1 MRVPLLFCPV
11 PASPCPLPKRLL
23 SWRFSMLLL
32 AGASSLHAAIGT
44 WNGGWP
50 PPAGSYNGSND
61 HNLPVSAT
69 VQESPPSI
77 TLTMHRPG
85 QSIPTGP
92 NGGGYYVYR
101 KLRDDTSWGGNI
113 GAVAP
118 GGTSFVDTNVSVGVA
133 YEYKVAI
140 PTYSP
145 FGASANSIIAGIRVD
160 QTAPRGR
167 VVLLVTQTISDGMPD
182 ELAAYVRDLGAEG
195 WTVHTIVVPVG
206 GYDGTGNLHQPIRA
220 SIQALNTSYPGE
232 IKNVILLGR
241 VPVVRSGINDGMR
254 PDGHIVSYAEA
265 ADAYYAEM
273 DGNWTDTGTN
283 AASNPP
289 NSYLVNIAGDG
300 KYDASTVTAL
310 GTGQKI
316 EFGFG
321 RVDFS
326 NYQGD
331 ELATTRLYL
340 DKLARYRR
348 SAADFQPGRRAAIR
362 RSYDN
367 VDETAWATMP
377 GLVGPGNITT
387 ITSADLP
394 ADSTGRL
401 DTDAL
406 ITRENQRGPFL
417 FYFKGSGDL
426 QKLDQDSRAVFWTGM
441 QSHWGFWAD
450 YGAGQMTGRIGSD
463 SYTLSFT
470 WSIWAQRF
478 QYHRL
483 GLGGDMGDVLRS
495 TLNNTDRVGGLY
507 PYTSANMPYG
517 DKNGRLWIS
526 HIGDP
531 TLRLFP
537 VRPPTNLAAAPSGA
551 DGVTLSW
558 TSSTD
563 TNLLGVHL
571 YRSASPAG
579 PWTRLTPA
587 GSPYSGNTYTDTP
600 PSAGE
605 WTYCVRAVKLE
616 TTSCGTYLNPS
627 IGATVTVNTATAAQP
642 LAITTA
648 SLPLSAW
655 QTPGRVTLKASG
667 GNPPY
672 TWSLAGGS
680 LPAGMSLAS
689 DGTISG
695 APTRGGL
702 SHQPVFQVTDFRG
715 ATAQLAYELGVAT
728 HRTVTVPAEADT
740 MVRSISYADY
750 NFGLG
755 TSLVLVRAQGVAPYY
770 SDCFSY
776 FRFALPA
783 LAAGERLEGARLRLY
798 LGGGTATSTNTTL
811 TAGLLADGVDGWTEG
826 VVAGATST
834 GSPMTYNNRP
844 TALNANTPSVT
855 HTGNLAAR
863 MALSINIL
871 PLCAETLANDP
882 SRKLGLSLSNNNSSA
897 LVISSREN
905 PPASRPVVELDV
917 SHAPLI
923 TVARPLYDSVRVPA
937 GQGVSLRATVTD
949 TSALINTWTQVSGPG
964 VATFSQPLTPDTDVF
979 FSAPGRYSLRL
990 ASDDGDVVSQRVFTV
1005 NIAAANDTTRT
1016 DSLVLHHRFDET
1028 SGTSAADSAPDGV
1041 AHTGTLTPSATD
1053 GITWSPSGGR
1063 ARGAL
1068 NFTAANSYVAVP
1080 DQDTL
1085 DNTNRLSIA
1094 LWLNPVAATL
1104 DSNIRGVLSKRVG
1117 SNSQE
1122 AYTLYLTSGRVY
1134 VRFNGSNVTRN
1145 TTNVVLAAGKWT
1157 HVAAVYD
1164 GTQAGTANCVTIYI
1178 DGVAVPLS
1186 GGLETD
1192 ASLPNTTGPL
1202 WIGQINAG
1210 SASYSFLGLLDDV
1223 RIYRGRSLTA
1233 AAVTDLMMSDAP
1245 RITLAAPAE
1254 NPSSGLPFALSGTL
1268 TDNGAPLAP
1277 GYFTTQWSKSAGTP
1291 SVAFSAPSALSTDA
1305 TATGDGTVTLRLAAD
1320 DGAVATFVETSLTI
1334 TASTLNYAS
1343 WSAQIAW
1350 PGGADS
1356 TASGDPDGDGFANLL
1371 EYALGFD
1378 PLSAD
1383 PATHR
1388 PSMSTADGHLVF
1400 TFTRNPSLAALT
1412 YEVQASP
1419 DLSPG
1424 SWTTLARSTAGAA
1437 TTDVNGGTLDIDETD
1452 DGGLRRV
1459 TVVDATA
1466 LSGVSRRFLRLN
1478 VVQP

>member
-1 MRVPLLFCPV
+1 MFTSFHF
-11 PASPCPLPKRLL
+11 PASPRLA
-23 SWRFSMLLL
+23 SRFLIVLLT
-32 AGASSLHAAIGT
+32 GAASLQAAIGT

-50 PPAGSYNGSND
+50 PPAGSYNSSND
-61 HNLPVSAT
+61 NNLPLSAT

-85 QSIPTGP
+85 QSIPSGP

-101 KLRDDTSWGGNI
+101 KLRDGTSWGSAI
-113 GAVAP
+113 GSVAP

-145 FGASANSIIAGIRVD
+145 FGASANAIIAGIRVD
-160 QTAPRGR
+160 RTEPRGR

-195 WTVHTIVVPVG
+195 WTVHTIVVPAG

-241 VPVVRSGINDGMR
+241 VPVVRSGLYDGTR
-254 PDGHIVSYAEA
+254 PDGHINSFAEA

-273 DGNWTDTGTN
+273 DGNWTDTGNNSSYTVPN
-283 AASNPP
+283 AYFGN
-289 NSYLVNIAGDG
+289 VAGDG
-300 KYDASTVTAL
+300 KYDASTVSAL
-310 GTGQKI
+310 GTGQQV

-340 DKLARYRR
+340 EKLARYRR

-362 RSYDN
+362 RSFDN
-367 VDETAWATMP
+367 IDETAWATMP

-387 ITSADLP
+387 FTSSDLP
-394 ADSTGRL
+394 GDSTGRF

-426 QKLDQDSRAVFWTGM
+426 QKLDEDSRAVFWTGM

-450 YGAGQMTGRIGSD
+450 YGTGQMTGRIGSD

-495 TLNNTDRVGGLY
+495 TINNTDRVGGMY

-551 DGVTLSW
+551 NGVTLSW

-579 PWTRLTPA
+579 PWTRLTPT

-627 IGATVTVNTATAAQP
+627 IGASLTVKTAAAAQP

-648 SLPLSAW
+648 SLPLSVW

-680 LPAGMSLAS
+680 LPAGLSLAS

-695 APTRGGL
+695 TPTRGGL
-702 SHQPVFQVTDFRG
+702 NHQPVFQVTDFRG
-715 ATAQLAYELGVAT
+715 ATAQLTYELGVST
-728 HRTVTVPAEADT
+728 HRTVTVPVEADT
-740 MVRSISYADY
+740 TVRSISYADY

-755 TSLVLVRAQGVAPYY
+755 TSLVLIRAQGIAPYY

-811 TAGLLADGVDGWTEG
+811 TVSLLADSVDAWSEG
-826 VVAGATST
+826 TLAGATST

-844 TALNANTPSVT
+844 TTQNANVAAATYA
-855 HTGNLAAR
+855 GNLAAR
-863 MALSINIL
+863 MAVSINIL
-871 PLCAETLANDP
+871 PLCTETLANDP
-882 SRKLGLSLSNNNSSA
+882 ARKLGLALSNNNSSA
-897 LVISSREN
+897 VVISSREN

-917 SHAPLI
+917 SHAPVI
-923 TVARPLYDSVRVPA
+923 TVARPLADSVRVPA
-937 GQGVSLRATVTD
+937 GQGLAVRASVTD
-949 TSALINTWTQVSGPG
+949 TSALVHTWTQTAGSGT
-964 VATFSQPLTPDTDVF
+964 ATFSQPLTPDTDVV
-979 FSAPGRYSLRL
+979 FSTPGRYSLRL
-990 ASDDGDVVSQRVFTV
+990 ASDDGEVVSQRVLNV
-1005 NIAAANDTTRT
+1005 NVVSPADTALT
-1016 DSLVLHHRFDET
+1016 DSLVIHHRFDES
-1028 SGTSAADSAPDGV
+1028 SGTSAADTAPDAV

-1053 GITWSPSGGR
+1053 ALVWSPSGGR

-1068 NFTAANSYVAVP
+1068 QFTAANSYVAVA

-1085 DNTNRLSIA
+1085 DNTNRLTIA
-1094 LWLNPVAATL
+1094 LWLNPAAGTL
-1104 DSNIRGVLSKRVG
+1104 DSNIRGLLSKRVG
-1117 SNSQE
+1117 SNSNE
-1122 AYTLYLTSGRVY
+1122 AYTLYLQNGRVY

-1145 TTNVVLAAGKWT
+1145 TTNVVLTAGKWT

-1164 GTQAGTANCVTIYI
+1164 GTQAGTANCVLIYI

-1186 GGLETD
+1186 GSLETD
-1192 ASLPNTTGPL
+1192 TTIPNTASPL

-1210 SASYSFLGLLDDV
+1210 TAAYSFLGLLDDV
-1223 RIYRGRSLTA
+1223 RIYRGRSLSA
-1233 AAVTDLMMSDAP
+1233 DDVSG
-1245 RITLAAPAE
+1245 LAASEATRIVLTPPAG
-1254 NPSSGLPFALSGTL
+1254 NPPAGVPFALNATL
-1268 TDNGAPLAP
+1268 SEGGVTLPAGSTAV
-1277 GYFTTQWSKSAGTP
+1277 QWSKSSGVSP
-1291 SVAFSAPSALSTDA
+1291 LAFSSLSAVSTQA
-1305 TATGDGTVTLRLAAD
+1305 TPASEGYLTLRLTAD
-1320 DGAVATFVETSLTI
+1320 NGSVSTFAETGLTI
-1334 TASTLNYAS
+1334 SAPASGFAS
-1343 WSAQIAW
+1343 WSAATPW
-1350 PGGADS
+1350 PQGADFS
-1356 TASGDPDGDGFANLL
+1356 ASGDPDRDGLPNLL
-1371 EYALGFD
+1371 EYALSFD

-1383 PATHR
+1383 PSANH
-1388 PSMSTADGHLVF
+1388 PSASTVDGHLAF
-1400 TFTRNPSLAALT
+1400 TFTRDPARNTLT

-1424 SWTTLARSTAGAA
+1424 SWTTLARSAAGAA
-1437 TTDVNGGTLDIDETD
+1437 TTDVNGGTSSINETTE
-1452 DGGLRRV
+1452 GGLRRV
-1459 TVVDATA
+1459 TITDATP
-1466 LSGVSRRFLRLN
+1466 LNGVSRRFLRLN
-1478 VVQP
+1478 VAQP

>member
-1 MRVPLLFCPV
+1 MLPSFHFLT
-11 PASPCPLPKRLL
+11 SPRRG
-23 SWRFSMLLL
+23 WRFLIALLT
-32 AGASSLHAAIGT
+32 GAASLHAAIGT

-50 PPAGSYNGSND
+50 PPAGSYNSGAD
-61 HNLPVSAT
+61 HNLPVSVT

-77 TLTMHRPG
+77 TLTLHRPG

-92 NGGGYYVYR
+92 NGGGYYIYR
-101 KLRDDTSWGGNI
+101 KLRDGTAWGDPI
-113 GAVAP
+113 GAVAA
-118 GGTSFVDTNVSVGVA
+118 GGTSFVDNNVSVGVA

-145 FGASANSIIAGIRVD
+145 LGASANAIIAGIRVD
-160 QTAPRGR
+160 RTEPRGR

-195 WTVHTIVVPVG
+195 WTVHTIVVPAG

-220 SIQALNTSYPGE
+220 SIQALHASYPGE
-232 IKNVILLGR
+232 IKNVVLLGR
-241 VPVVRSGINDGMR
+241 VPVVRSGLYDGIR
-254 PDGHIVSYAEA
+254 PDGHISSYAEA

-273 DGNWTDTGTN
+273 DGNWADTGTN
-283 AASNPP
+283 ASRNPP
-289 NSYLVNIAGDG
+289 NTYFVNIAGDG
-300 KYDASTVTAL
+300 KYDASKVTDL
-310 GTGQKI
+310 GAGQQI

-340 DKLARYRR
+340 EKLARYRR

-362 RSYDN
+362 RSFDN
-367 VDETAWATMP
+367 IDETAWATMP
-377 GLVGPGNITT
+377 GLVGPGNVTT

-394 ADSTGRL
+394 GDSTGRL

-417 FYFKGSGDL
+417 FYFKGSGSLD
-426 QKLDQDSRAVFWTGM
+426 KLDQDSRAVFWTGM
-441 QSHWGFWAD
+441 QSHWGYWAD

-470 WSIWAQRF
+470 WSIWSLRY

-483 GLGGDMGDVLRS
+483 GLGGDMGDVLR
-495 TLNNTDRVGGLY
+495 TTINNTSRSSGMY
-507 PYTSANMPYG
+507 PYTTANMPNG
-517 DKNGRLWIS
+517 ETNGRLWIS

-537 VRPPTNLAAAPSGA
+537 VRPPTGLSAAPSGTG
-551 DGVTLSW
+551 GVTLSW
-558 TSSTD
+558 TPSTD

-571 YRSASPAG
+571 YRAPNPAG

-587 GSPYSGNTYTDTP
+587 GYPYSGNTYTDTP

-627 IGATVTVNTATAAQP
+627 IGASLTVNTAAAAQP
-642 LAITTA
+642 LAITTT
-648 SLPLSAW
+648 SLPASAW

-680 LPAGMSLAS
+680 LPAGLSLAS

-695 APTRGGL
+695 TPTRGGL
-702 SHQPVFQVTDFRG
+702 NHQPVFQVADFRG
-715 ATAQLAYELGVAT
+715 ATAQLAYELGVT
-728 HRTVTVPAEADT
+728 TSRTVTVPAEADT
-740 MVRSISYADY
+740 TVRSNSYADY

-755 TSLVLVRAQGVAPYY
+755 ASLLLIRAQGVAPYY

-811 TAGLLADGVDGWTEG
+811 TASLLADSVDGWVEG
-826 VVAGATST
+826 TVAGATST

-844 TALNANTPSVT
+844 TALNANAPSVT
-855 HTGNLAAR
+855 HSGNIAAR
-863 MALSINIL
+863 MPVSINIL
-871 PLCAETLANDP
+871 PLCAETLAND
-882 SRKLGLSLSNNNSSA
+882 SARKLSLALSNNNSSV
-897 LVISSREN
+897 LVVSSREN
-905 PPASRPVVELDV
+905 PPASRPVVDLDV

-937 GQGVSLRATVTD
+937 GQGLSVRATVTD
-949 TSALINTWTQVSGPG
+949 TSALVHTWTQTSGPG
-964 VATFSQPLTPDTDVF
+964 SSSFSQPLAPDTDVV
-979 FSAPGRYSLRL
+979 FSTPGRYALRL
-990 ASDDGDVVSQRVFTV
+990 TSDDGDVVSQRVLTV
-1005 NIAAANDTTRT
+1005 NVVAPADTTLT
-1016 DSLVLHHRFDET
+1016 GNLVLHHRFDES
-1028 SGTSAADSAPDGV
+1028 SGTAAADTAPDGV
-1041 AHTGTLTPSATD
+1041 AHAGTLSPSATD
-1053 GITWSPSGGR
+1053 GLAWSPAGGR

-1068 NFTAANSYVAVP
+1068 NFALPNSYVAVA

-1104 DSNIRGVLSKRVG
+1104 DANIRGVLSKRVG

-1122 AYTLYLTSGRVY
+1122 AYTLYLQNGRVY
-1134 VRFNGSNVTRN
+1134 VRFNSSNITRN

-1164 GTQAGTANCVTIYI
+1164 GTQANTANCVLIYVN
-1178 DGVAVPLS
+1178 GVAVPLS
-1186 GGLETD
+1186 GSLETD
-1192 ASLPNTTGPL
+1192 ASIPNTTGPL

-1210 SASYSFLGLLDDV
+1210 SASYSFLGLIDDV
-1223 RIYRGRSLTA
+1223 RIYRDRSLGA
-1233 AAVTDLMMSDAP
+1233 ADVADLMAAVAP
-1245 RITLAAPAE
+1245 RIALTAPAE
-1254 NPSSGLPFALSGTL
+1254 NPASGQPFALAGAL
-1268 TDNGAPLAP
+1268 TDAGASLSPDS
-1277 GYFTTQWSKSAGTP
+1277 FTLQWSKSAGTP
-1291 SVAFSAPSALSTDA
+1291 SVAFSAPASLSTDA
-1305 TATGDGTVTLRLAAD
+1305 TATGDGIVTLRLAAD
-1320 DGAVATFVETSLTI
+1320 DGTVATFAETSLTI
-1334 TASTLNYAS
+1334 AASTLNYAA
-1343 WSAQIAW
+1343 WSAQISW

-1356 TASGDPDGDGFANLL
+1356 SATGDPDGDGFANLL
-1371 EYALGFD
+1371 EYALAFD

-1383 PATHR
+1383 SATHR
-1388 PSMSTADGHLVF
+1388 PSVSTADGHLAF
-1400 TFTRNPSLAALT
+1400 TFTRNPSLATLT
-1412 YEVQASP
+1412 YEIQASP
-1419 DLSPG
+1419 DLSPN
-1424 SWTTLARSTAGAA
+1424 SWITLARSTAGAA
-1437 TTDVNGGTLDIDETD
+1437 TADVNGGTLGINETD
-1452 DGGLRRV
+1452 DGNLRRV
-1459 TVVDATA
+1459 TIIDATP
-1466 LSGVSRRFLRLN
+1466 LGGVSRRFLRLKI
-1478 VVQP
+1478 VQP